1 MKKGYVVVLVLL
13 LPLLLMA
20 VKLAD
25 YTFPETFY
33 QESYLSGNFS
43 LNNGNQEQSSYSGSF
58 DGDYDIFYGSLPF
71 SWRLG
76 VDGNVDFS
84 QGPNDGDESE
94 NGYGISATTNADKY
108 LGDSKLFGYG
118 SFDFGYRKS
127 IGLDDADDPYAK
139 VGLGMG
145 FGRIID
151 ATVLAKAMRIVED
164 LNKYTVLKGNLSDSS
179 YLELAK
185 IIDKE
190 NEYIAT
196 HGIVEYKKYWFED
209 MEKILLESGKLR
221 DSSLGALGLIRIQ
234 EVLEESYGVRTHGWT
249 VRGGA
254 GFILSNYDGGESDP
268 SIDLSFEYALP
279 YSYRMQINERLDYS
293 SILTDNMVHQFTN
306 NLSLTYEVSNKIDWE
321 NGITT
326 IITVPTAENSEKII
340 TNSLIS
346 AVHYYI
352 ANQIT
357 ADTSISLNHVNDGMD
372 NNGNDD
378 MSTSIFM
385 GLTYRLR

>member
-1 MKKGYVVVLVLL
+1 MLL
-13 LPLLLMA
+13 LG
-20 VKLAD
+20 VKLSD

-43 LNNGNQEQSSYSGSF
+43 LNSGNQDQASYNGSF
-58 DGDYDIFYGSLPF
+58 SGDYNIFYGSLPF

-76 VDGNVDFS
+76 VESNVDLS
-84 QGPNDGDESE
+84 QGPNDVDDSQ
-94 NGYGISATTNADKY
+94 NGYGIYATTNADKY
-108 LGDSKLFGYG
+108 LGSSKLFGYG

-127 IGLDDADDPYAK
+127 MGLDDADDPYAK

-164 LNKYTVLKGNLSDSS
+164 LNKYSVLAGNLSDES

-190 NEYIAT
+190 QEYIAK
-196 HGIVEYKKYWFED
+196 HGIIEYKKFWFED
-209 MEKILLESGKLR
+209 MEKILLDSGKLKNN
-221 DSSLGALGLIRIQ
+221 SLGALGLIRIQ
-234 EVLEESYGVRTHGWT
+234 EVMEESYGVRSHGWT

-268 SIDLSFEYALP
+268 SIDISLEYALP

-293 SILTDNMVHQFTN
+293 SILTDDMVHQFTN
-306 NLSLTYEVSNKIDWE
+306 NLSLTYEVSNRVDWE

-326 IITVPTAENSEKII
+326 TITLPTAENAENVTSNSI
-340 TNSLIS
+340 TS
-346 AVHYYI
+346 ALHYYI

-357 ADTSISLNHVNDGMD
+357 ADTSISLNLLDDGIKD
-372 NNGNDD
+372 NGNDD
-378 MSTSIFM
+378 MSTSLFM
-385 GLTYRLR
+385 GVTYRIR